1 MLAKSIGKVITM
13 PIPKQRKPA
22 NTKTQPKKVMI
33 RAVKGA
39 SIILL

>member
-13 PIPKQRKPA
+13 PIPKEKKPA
-22 NTKTQPKKVMI
+22 SIKTQPKKVMI